1 MKNLVFLL
9 LLMTTT
15 VMAQPLTWS
24 VTLANEG
31 QAKVIHSSG
40 DVMSEEW
47 PAPSQREVTGFVNQE
62 QLQVLETLLADPG
75 LDDLT
80 PLPPGKASRVLSYT
94 YGDKKKTFGVNNGS
108 RFPEKVER
116 ICSEVER
123 ALRSVKD

>member
-1 MKNLVFLL
+1 MKNLVLFLL
-9 LLMTTT
+9 LLTTS
-15 VMAQPLTWS
+15 VVAQPLTWS

-47 PAPSQREVTGFVNQE
+47 PAPTNREVTGFVNQE

-75 LDDLT
+75 LDELT
-80 PLPPGKASRVLSYT
+80 PLPPGNSSRILSYT
-94 YGDKKKTFGVNNGS
+94 FGDKKKTFGANNGS
-108 RFPEKVER
+108 RFPEKIER